1 MTPNQ
6 KKSIKI
12 KLQDYKKRIE
22 VLSKHNLFEQL
33 NGNPNSISTL
43 ASFYN
48 NDFVDS
54 KLVDIYKLLIED
66 SIYSNSESTDTMTN
80 LNLNG

>member
-1 MTPNQ
+1 MTPDQ

-33 NGNPNSISTL
+33 NGNPNSISTF